1 MPLSKLQFKPGINTE
16 VTSYTNEG
24 GWNNCDKIRFRFGF
38 PEKIGGWNKYTNA
51 TFEGTCRSLHPW
63 VAVDGSKYLGIGT
76 NTKFYIEEGTA
87 YNDITP
93 IRNTTTGSATFS
105 ASDGSTTLTVT
116 DTSHGA
122 IVGDYVTFS
131 GAVSLG
137 GVITADVLN
146 QEYEIVSVTSNT
158 FTITSSV
165 AANSSDTGNGGGS
178 VVAAY
183 QINVG
188 IDTVVPGTGWGA
200 GTWSR
205 GTWSSAATTVT
216 GGGDIRIWFQDNFG
230 EDLILNIM
238 DGAVYYWDKTNTLSS
253 RAVALSSLGTDA
265 PTIARKVLVSDRD
278 RHVLAFGCNA
288 IGSSTQD
295 KLLIRFS
302 SQESATD
309 WVPTATNTAGDL
321 IVGSGSRII
330 TAVETRREIVVLT
343 DSSVHSLKFIGPPF
357 QFGIEQVS
365 TGTTVIGP
373 LAATA
378 VDDNVFWMGNG
389 RFYIYD
395 GSVKALPCSVRDT
408 VFDDFNYTQSEKTVC
423 SVNSEFSEITW
434 FYPSASSSENDKYV
448 TFNYQEQVWYFGSL
462 SRTAWID
469 RGIKEFPVAA
479 SNSYLYN
486 QEDGVDDDGS
496 ALSAF
501 IESSPVE
508 IADGDQFSF
517 VRRMIPD
524 IDFLD
529 STSGAN
535 KETTFTLKAESF
547 PGTGYTQSYAST
559 VSSSTKQNYVR
570 IRGRSLG
577 LRVESSNLG
586 VTWRLGSPR
595 IEVKPDGR
603 R

>member
-38 PEKIGGWNKYTNA
+38 PEKIGGWNKYTSA

-63 VAVDGSKYLGIGT
+63 VAVDGSKYLGVGT

-205 GTWSSAATTVT
+205 GTWGSAATTVT

-238 DGAVYYWDKTNTLSS
+238 DGAVFYWDKTNTLSS

-321 IVGSGSRII
+321 IVGSGSQII

-373 LAATA
+373 LAATS

-423 SVNSEFSEITW
+423 TVNSEFSEITW

-479 SNSYLYN
+479 SNNYLYN